1 MKAMAVKLEEGKM
14 SLQLE
19 GDLTASVVP
28 ELKTTLHEALE
39 SGAVAVAFDL
49 EKTTIIDSTGIGLLI
64 ATYNSLAKKGGS
76 VQVVKASED
85 IFRLLQSMRLEKRL
99 CVSTR

>member
-1 MKAMAVKLEEGKM
+1 MKALEIKVDESKV
-14 SLQLE
+14 SVPIE

-28 ELKTTLHEALE
+28 ELKAALGEALG
-39 SGAVAVAFDL
+39 SGALQVEFDL
-49 EKTTIIDSTGIGLLI
+49 GKTTIIDSTGIGLLI
-64 ATYNSLAKKGGS
+64 ATYNSLAKRGGS

-99 CVSTR
+99 GVCKR